1 MQARQTLA
9 TWPVE
14 CDIFWPLA
22 GNAPWWV
29 LTHCPQVSVMF
40 SWLDGAGTMAWLTSS
55 ALLVGGFAHLAVA
68 AAARL
73 ARTDWK
79 VLTLGLVPR
88 AAANLFLGLS
98 MPTLT
103 QLRSEGIVFGWLP
116 QARLTLLAL
125 AWLGGLVL
133 CAGQLRRAAVTG
145 LRAVPATAL
154 LALAAAVP
162 AWLWVRTPD
171 LGTFFQAGCKPT
183 PQKNSPLWVD
193 TFHRSQGAAL

>member
-1 MQARQTLA
+1 
-9 TWPVE
+9 
-14 CDIFWPLA
+14 
-22 GNAPWWV
+22 
-29 LTHCPQVSVMF
+29 
-40 SWLDGAGTMAWLTSS
+40 MAWLAGS

-98 MPTLT
+98 MLTLT

-125 AWLGGLVL
+125 AWLGGLAL
-133 CAGQLRRAAVTG
+133 CAGQLRRAGVTG
-145 LRAVPATAL
+145 VRAVFAMVL
-154 LALAAAVP
+154 LAAAAAVP
-162 AWLWVRTPD
+162 AL
-171 LGTFFQAGCKPT
+171 
-183 PQKNSPLWVD
+183 LWVD
-193 TFHRSQGAAL
+193 TLGLFEIF